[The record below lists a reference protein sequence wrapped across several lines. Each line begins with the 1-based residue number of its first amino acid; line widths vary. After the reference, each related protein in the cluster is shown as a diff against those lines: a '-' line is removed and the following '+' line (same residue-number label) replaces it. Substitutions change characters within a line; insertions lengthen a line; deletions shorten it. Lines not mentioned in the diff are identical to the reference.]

1 MRFSGLLLLASMLCS
16 GPLSAQI
23 VATATL
29 NGTVFVGEVVMT
41 EGTVMLHHLTDGA
54 QGDRDSIAVST
65 VGAFSF
71 PLPNVPD
78 PEREDVFFASVRHDG
93 VLYFGPAITSPIQL
107 DSVYE
112 IHAYD
117 TLTAASAGEPIPL
130 QSRSVFFEPDSAGW
144 RVTDLFQLRNDED
157 RTIVARS
164 GGLVWHHPL
173 PSEARDVAVGEGEV
187 AFDAA
192 TYEEGELVV
201 RAALPPGERIFV
213 VRYRIDSPIIDI
225 PNLGTAES
233 FDILVREPA
242 PALEAE
248 GLELVDRVEL
258 EAGSTYMRFSG
269 SDISMP
275 FVRVVEADEGSP
287 LPVEWVSVILA
298 LVLTGGGL
306 LALRGS
312 SASPGLVEDRQTLLL
327 KAARLDDE
335 FERGDDPALTRSEYR
350 HRREEIIR
358 KLQPER

>member
-1 MRFSGLLLLASMLCS
+1 M
-16 GPLSAQI
+16 
-23 VATATL
+23 
-29 NGTVFVGEVVMT
+29 
-41 EGTVMLHHLTDGA
+41 
-54 QGDRDSIAVST
+54 
-65 VGAFSF
+65 
-71 PLPNVPD
+71 
-78 PEREDVFFASVRHDG
+78 
-93 VLYFGPAITSPIQL
+93 
-107 DSVYE
+107 
-112 IHAYD
+112 
-117 TLTAASAGEPIPL
+117 
-130 QSRSVFFEPDSAGW
+130 
-144 RVTDLFQLRNDED
+144 TDLFQLRNDED